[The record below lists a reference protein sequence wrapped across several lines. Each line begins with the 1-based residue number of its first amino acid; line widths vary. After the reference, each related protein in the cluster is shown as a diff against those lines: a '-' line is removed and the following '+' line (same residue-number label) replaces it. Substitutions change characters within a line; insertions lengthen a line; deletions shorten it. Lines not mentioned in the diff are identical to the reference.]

1 MSSTHRRYTVMLRNK
16 SDVAWHTVV
25 GASAVSLSFAR
36 GYIAAIKSYYPC
48 PDIRLQDY
56 HTKAVLEEI
65 PGNGSVAP
73 STERDADTAGAS
85 ETVEQLRDR
94 IRCLEQMISDRPR
107 CNTLVPPMFQRF
119 WEACNTLL
127 EKADFKFIF
136 RYVEKLEN
144 RIKDLEGQLKGLQA
158 GEKEEEKEKEDPS
171 CRNLSR

>member
-1 MSSTHRRYTVMLRNK
+1 MSSTHRRYTVMLKDKN
-16 SDVAWHTVV
+16 DVAWHTFV
-25 GASAVSLSFAR
+25 GASAVPLGFAR

-65 PGNGSVAP
+65 PGNGSVVP
-73 STERDADTAGAS
+73 SSERNAAAAGS
-85 ETVEQLRDR
+85 DETVEQLRDR
-94 IRCLEQMISDRPR
+94 IRCLEQMISDEPR
-107 CNTLVPPMFQRF
+107 FNTLVPPVFQRF

-144 RIKDLEGQLKGLQA
+144 KIKTLEEQLKGLQPE
-158 GEKEEEKEKEDPS
+158 GKEEEKEKEETPCETPS
-171 CRNLSR
+171 R

>member
-1 MSSTHRRYTVMLRNK
+1 MSQRHRRYNVMLKNK

-25 GASAVSLSFAR
+25 GASAVPLGFAR

-56 HTKAVLEEI
+56 YTKAVLEEI
-65 PGNGSVAP
+65 PGNGTVVLSAGKVATP
-73 STERDADTAGAS
+73 ADSG
-85 ETVEQLRDR
+85 ETVEELRDR
-94 IRCLEQMISDRPR
+94 IHRLEQMISDEPR

-144 RIKDLEGQLKGLQA
+144 IIKELQGQLNAQQPEKKEGE
-158 GEKEEEKEKEDPS
+158 EKEESS
-171 CRNLSR
+171 CRNPSR